1 MENWVSLP
9 LVAAQI
15 NCQRVMS
22 NARVAPSTLLSKAE
36 LIQLNTVPMMTSVL
50 THEGLAAAGEE
61 HCSVRRQLVSLKSQ
75 ISIRVTCYR
84 SP

>member
-9 LVAAQI
+9 VVAAQI

-36 LIQLNTVPMMTSVL
+36 LIQLNAVHMTASFL
-50 THEGLAAAGEE
+50 THEGFAVAGE
-61 HCSVRRQLVSLKSQ
+61 
-75 ISIRVTCYR
+75 
-84 SP
+84 